1 MTENPEFA
9 AEEPRKGSSAPGLEG
24 EGGQYVDGDYGD
36 AGAVDRQAEGAGD
49 GQYPR
54 GDYGEAGPAETRE
67 ENAGEGGQYVDGDY
81 GDAGTINEPDRGELD
96 GEYEEGDYGDA
107 GATGGARPENAIR
120 EGLTDGQVQ
129 TTAEERGPL
138 HGDRNTGR

>member
-1 MTENPEFA
+1 MTENPEVA

-36 AGAVDRQAEGAGD
+36 AGAVERPAGELD
-49 GQYPR
+49 DQYPE
-54 GDYGEAGPAETRE
+54 GDYGAAGTAGSPAGSVED
-67 ENAGEGGQYVDGDY
+67 GGQYVDGDY
-81 GDAGTINEPDRGELD
+81 GDAGAINEPERALAD

-107 GATGGARPENAIR
+107 GTAGGRTEEAIR
-120 EGLTDGQVQ
+120 EGLTDRQVQ

-138 HGDRNTGR
+138 HGDRDTER